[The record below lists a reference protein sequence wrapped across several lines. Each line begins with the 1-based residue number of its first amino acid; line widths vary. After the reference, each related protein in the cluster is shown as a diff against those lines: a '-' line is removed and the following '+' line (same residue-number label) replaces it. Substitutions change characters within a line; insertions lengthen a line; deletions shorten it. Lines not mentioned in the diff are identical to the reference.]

1 MGLQQAQNIVV
12 PAQGGHDEVLLGTL
26 GQGIGPPV
34 RQRVAGREHR
44 HHPVLRQGNPVVG
57 HGGLVA
63 EKGQVGGLVL
73 QPLDD
78 LLADALHE
86 LNLDVRVPGPN
97 PADDLGQ
104 PVGGHAGIG
113 GDGDAAH
120 QQAAHLPGQLIDPVL
135 LLEKL
140 PHRRQQAA
148 AVLREGDP
156 LSIPPQQRE
165 AQLPLQGGHQ
175 LAHP

>member
-1 MGLQQAQNIVV
+1 MIS
-12 PAQGGHDEVLLGTL
+12 
-26 GQGIGPPV
+26 
-34 RQRVAGREHR
+34 
-44 HHPVLRQGNPVVG
+44 
-57 HGGLVA
+57 
-63 EKGQVGGLVL
+63 
-73 QPLDD
+73 
-78 LLADALHE
+78 LADALHE
-86 LNLDVRVPGPN
+86 LNLDVRVPGPK